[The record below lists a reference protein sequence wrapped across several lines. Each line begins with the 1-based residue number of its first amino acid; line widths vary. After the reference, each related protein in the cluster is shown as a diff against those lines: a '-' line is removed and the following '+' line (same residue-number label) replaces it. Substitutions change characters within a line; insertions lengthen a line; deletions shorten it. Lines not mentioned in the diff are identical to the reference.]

1 MGIRDFLINVA
12 TNRLRF
18 ALELRKNLIR
28 FFFNSSIVV
37 HIYIFVKFN
46 FKKDKLIAFLKVAFF
61 TYIKWP

>member
-28 FFFNSSIVV
+28 FLFNSSIVV

-46 FKKDKLIAFLKVAFF
+46 FKKDKLIAFLKVVFLR
-61 TYIKWP
+61 I

>member
-1 MGIRDFLINVA
+1 MGIRGFLINVA

-28 FFFNSSIVV
+28 LLFNSSIVV

-46 FKKDKLIAFLKVAFF
+46 FKKDKLIAFLKVVFLR
-61 TYIKWP
+61 I